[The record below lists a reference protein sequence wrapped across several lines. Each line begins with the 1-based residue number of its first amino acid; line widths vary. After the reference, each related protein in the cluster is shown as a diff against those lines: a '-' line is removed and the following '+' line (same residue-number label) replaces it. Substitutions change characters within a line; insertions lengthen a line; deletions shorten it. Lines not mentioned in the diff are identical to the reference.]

1 MESWKTKLKNFLF
14 NLDCKG
20 RQLEEQ
26 ISIAE
31 AIFSIENNLDFLEK
45 KIYEKSNNNTTKNLG

>member
-1 MESWKTKLKNFLF
+1 METWETKLKNFLS
-14 NLDCKG
+14 NLDWKEK
-20 RQLEEQ
+20 QEEEQ

-45 KIYEKSNNNTTKNLG
+45 KIYENIYYTKKSG

>member
-1 MESWKTKLKNFLF
+1 MEIWETKLKNFLS
-14 NLDCKG
+14 NLDWKG
-20 RQLEEQ
+20 RELEEQ

-45 KIYEKSNNNTTKNLG
+45 KIGEKNI